1 MYPVHVALAIHSF
14 VRVVSFSVN
23 TSVLYDELKG
33 GIHKATIA
41 TTVPSIGRALHKFL
55 LWQCD
60 HLTSNKFVNAFNCAY
75 CRESPATSCM
85 PLFNNNKLQTKGN
98 RFPMTA
104 WVTTVLTCMRVAT
117 LIILFKDNID
127 KLWFAVKYGVCL
139 FALFSSLWGN
149 FTSNYSYFSSCSRK
163 KKSYKVST
171 GQNRRRAKTNFPT
184 MVKQKRLGV
193 MQHLINVS
201 LEKEFS

>member
-1 MYPVHVALAIHSF
+1 MYPVHVALAIHSC

-98 RFPMTA
+98 PFPMTA

-127 KLWFAVKYGVCL
+127 KLWFAVKYRVCL
-139 FALFSSLWGN
+139 SFSLSVWGN
-149 FTSNYSYFSSCSRK
+149 FTGNHSYFSSCKRK
-163 KKSYKVST
+163 ISYKVST
-171 GQNRRRAKTNFPT
+171 DQNRRSAKKKTFPLWSNRT
-184 MVKQKRLGV
+184 G
-193 MQHLINVS
+193 
-201 LEKEFS
+201 

>member
-60 HLTSNKFVNAFNCAY
+60 QLASNKFVNAFNCAY

-85 PLFNNNKLQTKGN
+85 PSFNNNKLQTKGN

-127 KLWFAVKYGVCL
+127 KLWFAVKYGICL

-149 FTSNYSYFSSCSRK
+149 FTSNYSYFSSCRRK
-163 KKSYKVST
+163 KYHTRFQQARIGEEQKQTFPLWS
-171 GQNRRRAKTNFPT
+171 NRK
-184 MVKQKRLGV
+184 G
-193 MQHLINVS
+193 
-201 LEKEFS
+201 